1 MPNIRSAKAILMTKS
16 KLLLRNRLLLLK
28 GIMVNKFPITIKTDA
43 TEKNTA
49 PYHAFCFRK
58 RTSSQMDY
66 SFSGNICRRC
76 VFHRRHFSAEKFE
89 TSDALVNLKEDIL
102 NCYI

>member
-1 MPNIRSAKAILMTKS
+1 
-16 KLLLRNRLLLLK
+16 
-28 GIMVNKFPITIKTDA
+28 MVNKFPMTIKTDA
-43 TEKNTA
+43 TGKTLHHIMLSVLERGLARN
-49 PYHAFCFRK
+49 
-58 RTSSQMDY
+58 Y

>member
-43 TEKNTA
+43 TEKTLHHIMLSVLERGLA
-49 PYHAFCFRK
+49 RK
-58 RTSSQMDY
+58 WITVSLVIFAAD
-66 SFSGNICRRC
+66 
-76 VFHRRHFSAEKFE
+76 VFFIAATFQLK
-89 TSDALVNLKEDIL
+89 NLRPQTP
-102 NCYI
+102 